1 MSAGS
6 DILHL
11 SAAQPAGNLLEM
23 LNEDG
28 FVARRR
34 YVYEAVHT
42 GTRDP
47 EEVAARLSQIA
58 TILIHSPRAGRYVAG
73 WLYRQLPL

>member
-47 EEVAARLSQIA
+47 
-58 TILIHSPRAGRYVAG
+58 
-73 WLYRQLPL
+73 